1 MLLSLPAL
9 ALAAALRLPAPPA
22 PATLYGHLA
31 HAPRPSEGTA
41 AVAAI
46 EQALAQ

>member
-22 PATLYGHLA
+22 PATLHGHLD
-31 HAPRPSEGTA
+31 HAPAGDTA
-41 AVAAI
+41 R
-46 EQALAQ
+46 LNYGRHFGP

>member
-22 PATLYGHLA
+22 QATLHGHLDHAPAGDTVFVWYA
-31 HAPRPSEGTA
+31 HA
-41 AVAAI
+41 
-46 EQALAQ
+46 